1 MDTTGMSAF
10 GTKQTS
16 VCVGSIS
23 ALEVKPTYGIGALGL
38 LGWRTKILGEP
49 RRVVSRQL
57 FQFRRVVSA
66 KSG

>member
-1 MDTTGMSAF
+1 MMSAI
-10 GTKQTS
+10 GTKRTL
-16 VCVGSIS
+16 VRVGSMS
-23 ALEVKPTYGIGALGL
+23 ALEVKPTYGIGALVL

-49 RRVVSRQL
+49 RRVVFRQL